1 VGVTGRGRAA
11 ADAGRQ
17 QCSLLSWSMHSLIT
31 IQTVSY
37 HVVRVHECNC
47 QHTTHH
53 ALVSRAARSR
63 ETGGAGWLEEEGG
76 RVHVQAQGLGRSAC
90 LHDSRHTCIDYIRN
104 LYESI
109 SNPGLQALSTG
120 LPAAALVGLCGIH
133 LRRWPQVLV
142 QHAGGSAKPKS
153 RLLIS
158 KAAPF
163 LCSMPW
169 PE

>member
-63 ETGGAGWLEEEGG
+63 ETGGAGWLEKREEEFMCRHRGWADQPACMIADTHALTTSG
-76 RVHVQAQGLGRSAC
+76 TCMSQYQILACRLSAQGCPPLPWLGCVASTFGAGLKC
-90 LHDSRHTCIDYIRN
+90 LCNMQEAVPS
-104 LYESI
+104 
-109 SNPGLQALSTG
+109 LSQG
-120 LPAAALVGLCGIH
+120 
-133 LRRWPQVLV
+133 
-142 QHAGGSAKPKS
+142 
-153 RLLIS
+153 
-158 KAAPF
+158 F
-163 LCSMPW
+163 
-169 PE
+169 